1 MKTTSFAVAA
11 LALMAAPA
19 FADDMMDMSKL
30 TCAEFAAMD
39 SEGMMKTIDMMHTAS
54 FYAAVAMDEAAMK
67 TARACDKG
75 LRGQPRHDGDGCHDG
90 QDVTSAKGKQ
100 MKRGRAG
107 FGPSA
112 PFPLGGLGVSMP
124 KIRGR
129 E

>member
-19 FADDMMDMSKL
+19 FADHVMEMTQS
-30 TCAEFAAMD
+30 TCAKIAAMD
-39 SEGMMKTIDMMHTAS
+39 SEGMMKTIEMMHTAS
-54 FYAAVAMDEAAMK
+54 FDAAVAMDEAAMK

-75 LRGQPRHDGDGCHDG
+75 LRGQPRHDGDGCHDL

-100 MKRGRAG
+100 VKRGRAG

-129 E
+129 G